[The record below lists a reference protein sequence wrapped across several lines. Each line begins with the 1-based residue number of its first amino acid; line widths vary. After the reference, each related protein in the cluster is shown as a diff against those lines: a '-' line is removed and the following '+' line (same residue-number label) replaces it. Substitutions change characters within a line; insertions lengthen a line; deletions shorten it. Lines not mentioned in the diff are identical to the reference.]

1 MPVLSTK
8 NAIEK
13 RIDRLTELWNEFA
26 ENEAARVL
34 RWIMDS
40 SSMRLVDGF
49 LKMQQTEASE
59 LPDLFV
65 RFNEPQ
71 GEAQTHG
78 LVLRQSLID
87 QFDEDREAMKEAGFA
102 SEWQCPVVK
111 PGVSDV
117 SAFVAAVKSL
127 RDDCGDK
134 LRHIAVVLLPASVVS
149 ADEWRSWLQALLK
162 LELPPNIRW
171 LVVDVAE
178 SPVLNELAKSEPKR
192 LLTQEPKLDLPGAY
206 SELLNDLPMNGPGA
220 VFRRHFMSLLG
231 AASAGNF
238 AAAQAAASA
247 AQQLASTNH
256 WPQMQIV
263 TSMALAAAAIA
274 VGNVDAALAVYRQA
288 HQVAASSPD
297 DPVAPKLGIQSRFAE
312 ASVLI
317 GQEEYEQAAK
327 VYHDIVPLAEKYE
340 DQFSLLE
347 SWRMAA
353 YCHEQVKQ
361 NDQAWTCGVKALDV
375 GDAMKPDARE
385 TSTLPYVGQGLLRL
399 AQRRPYSEHQESIRK
414 RLEKL
419 LGNHWEEK
427 LSTGTAAS

>member
-26 ENEAARVL
+26 ENAEARLL
-34 RWIMDS
+34 RWVMDS
-40 SSMRLVDGF
+40 SSMRMVDGF
-49 LKMQQTEASE
+49 LKMQQTDASE
-59 LPDLFV
+59 LRDLFV
-65 RFNEPQ
+65 QFNEPQ

-87 QFDEDREAMKEAGFA
+87 QFDEDREAMREAGIA
-102 SEWQCPVVK
+102 SEWECPAVK

-117 SAFVAAVKSL
+117 AAFVAAVKSL

-134 LRHIAVVLLPASVVS
+134 VRHIAVVLLPASVVS
-149 ADEWRSWLQALLK
+149 ADEWRGWLQTLLK
-162 LELPPNIRW
+162 VELPPNVRW

-178 SPVLNELAKSEPKR
+178 SPVLSQLAKSEPK
-192 LLTQEPKLDLPGAY
+192 LMLTQEPKLDLPGAY
-206 SELLNDLPMNGPGA
+206 PELLNDLPMNGPGA
-220 VFRRHFMSLLG
+220 VFRRHFMGLLG
-231 AASAGNF
+231 AASTGNF
-238 AAAQAAASA
+238 AAAQAAAAA

-274 VGNVDAALAVYRQA
+274 VGNIDATLAAYRQA

-317 GQEEYEQAAK
+317 GQEQYEPAAK
-327 VYHDIVPLAEKYE
+327 VYHDIVTLAEKYA
-340 DQFSLLE
+340 DQFALLE

-353 YCHEQVKQ
+353 YCHEQAKQ
-361 NDQAWTCGVKALDV
+361 NEEAWTCGLKALDV
-375 GDAMKPDARE
+375 GDVMKPDARE

-399 AQRRPYSEHQESIRK
+399 TQRRPYSEHKEPIRE